1 MLGNFCYHCIEKYL
15 PYQFKMKTDTK
26 ISAKK
31 SWAKALATP
40 PAEFPLTQLLVK
52 NGKIPEGL
60 RGTLYRN
67 GPARLERGGI
77 PVGHWFDGDGAIL
90 AVHFTDAGAAAVYR
104 YVQTAGYQAE
114 EKANRFLYSNYG
126 MAAAGPAWLRWTK
139 PVKNAANTSVL
150 ALPDRLLA
158 LWEAGLPHSLGLQTL
173 ETIGIDY
180 LGNSGGEFP
189 YSAHYKR
196 DPMTGLIYNFGVTLG
211 ATTKLNLYKSD
222 ATGKIVQ
229 KAAIALDGFP
239 AIHDYVLAGK
249 YLIFFVPPVRLKI
262 WPVLA
267 GISTMGDSFE
277 WKPELG
283 TQILVIDSETL
294 SLVSRS
300 ETEPWY
306 QWHFANGFVKEDGS
320 VAVDFVRLADFK
332 TNQRLKEVATGELR
346 SDGEGSLWRVHLNPQ
361 TAKVIATEELLDKPC
376 EFPVV
381 PAAEIGQ
388 ESRYIYLAMYRPD
401 VDIIPEVYGTIA
413 RFDTQS
419 RNLTIA
425 DCGENG
431 YPAEPIYVPD
441 TSSEK
446 GWVLTVVYDGDS
458 DSSEVWIFDSDR
470 LSDSPVCQL
479 ELPGVIPFG
488 FHGTWN
494 SAV

>member
-1 MLGNFCYHCIEKYL
+1 
-15 PYQFKMKTDTK
+15 MKTDTK

-31 SWAKALATP
+31 SWAKALARP
-40 PAEFPLTQLLVK
+40 AAEFPLTQLLVK
-52 NGKIPEGL
+52 SGKIPAGL

-77 PVGHWFDGDGAIL
+77 SVGHWFDGDGAIL

-104 YVQTAGYQAE
+104 YVQTAAYQAE
-114 EKANRFLYSNYG
+114 EKANRFLYTNYG
-126 MAAAGPAWLRWTK
+126 MTAADPAWLWWTK

-158 LWEAGLPHSLGLQTL
+158 LWEVGRPHSLDLQTL
-173 ETIGIDY
+173 ETIGIDN
-180 LGNSGGEFP
+180 LGNSAGGFP
-189 YSAHYKR
+189 YSAHCKR
-196 DPMTGLIYNFGVTLG
+196 DPMTGNIYNFGVTIG

-229 KAAIALDGFP
+229 KATVALDGFP
-239 AIHDYVLAGK
+239 ALHDFVLAGK

-262 WPVLA
+262 LPVLA
-267 GISTMGDSFE
+267 GISSFGDSLE

-294 SLVSRS
+294 SLVSRG
-300 ETEPWY
+300 ETEPWF

-332 TNQRLKEVATGELR
+332 TNQRLKEVAAGETR
-346 SDGEGSLWRVHLNPQ
+346 TDAEGFLWRVHLNPQ
-361 TAKVIATEELLDKPC
+361 TGKVTATEELLDKPC

-381 PAAEIGQ
+381 PPAEIGQ
-388 ESRYIYLAMYRPD
+388 ESRYMYLAMYRSD
-401 VDIIPEVYGTIA
+401 VDIVAETYGAIA

-425 DCGENG
+425 DCGENR
-431 YPAEPIYVPD
+431 YPVEPIYVPD
-441 TSSEK
+441 ISSEK
-446 GWVLTVVYDGDS
+446 GWVLTVVYDGNS
-458 DSSEVWIFDSDR
+458 DSSEVWIFDSDG

-479 ELPGVIPFG
+479 ELPGVIPLG
-488 FHGTWN
+488 FHGTWK

>member
-1 MLGNFCYHCIEKYL
+1 
-15 PYQFKMKTDTK
+15 MKTDTK

-31 SWAKALATP
+31 SWAKALARP
-40 PAEFPLTQLLVK
+40 AAEFPLTQLLVK
-52 NGKIPEGL
+52 SGKIPAGL

-77 PVGHWFDGDGAIL
+77 FVGHWFDGDGAIL
-90 AVHFTDAGAAAVYR
+90 AVHFTEAGAAAVYR

-114 EKANRFLYSNYG
+114 EKANRFLYTNYG
-126 MAAAGPAWLRWTK
+126 MTAAGPAWLRWTK

-158 LWEAGLPHSLGLQTL
+158 LWEVGPPHSLDLQTL
-173 ETIGIDY
+173 ETIGIDN
-180 LGNSGGEFP
+180 LGNSAGGFP
-189 YSAHYKR
+189 YSAHCKR
-196 DPMTGLIYNFGVTLG
+196 DPMTGNIYNFGVTIG

-229 KAAIALDGFP
+229 KATVALDGFP
-239 AIHDYVLAGK
+239 ALHDFVFAGK

-262 WPVLA
+262 LPLLA
-267 GISTMGDSFE
+267 GISSLGDSLE

-300 ETEPWY
+300 ETEPWF

-320 VAVDFVRLADFK
+320 VAVDFVRFPDFQ
-332 TNQRLKEVATGELR
+332 TNRRLKEVATGETR
-346 SDGEGSLWRVHLNPQ
+346 TDAQATLWRAHLNPQ
-361 TAKVIATEELLDKPC
+361 TGKVTGIEELLDKPC
-376 EFPVV
+376 EFPIV
-381 PAAEIGQ
+381 PASEIGQ
-388 ESRYIYLAMYRPD
+388 DSRYIYLAMYGPD
-401 VDIIPEVYGTIA
+401 VDIVAEFYTTIA

-425 DCGENG
+425 DCGENR

-441 TSSEK
+441 ISSDK
-446 GWVLTVVYDGDS
+446 GWILTVVYDGNS

-479 ELPGVIPFG
+479 ELPGVIPLG
-488 FHGTWN
+488 FHGTWK

>member
-1 MLGNFCYHCIEKYL
+1 
-15 PYQFKMKTDTK
+15 MKTDTK

-31 SWAKALATP
+31 SWAKALARP
-40 PAEFPLTQLLVK
+40 AAEFPLTQLSVK
-52 NGKIPEGL
+52 SGKIPEGL

-114 EKANRFLYSNYG
+114 EKANRFLYTNYG
-126 MAAAGPAWLRWTK
+126 MTAAGPAWLRWTK
-139 PVKNAANTSVL
+139 PIKNPANTSVL

-158 LWEAGLPHSLGLQTL
+158 LWEVGPPHSLDLQTL
-173 ETIGIDY
+173 ETIGIDN
-180 LGNSGGEFP
+180 LGNSAGEFP
-189 YSAHYKR
+189 YSAHCKR
-196 DPMTGLIYNFGVTLG
+196 DPMTGNIYNFGVSIG

-229 KAAIALDGFP
+229 KATVALDGFP
-239 AIHDYVLAGK
+239 ALHDFVLAGK

-262 WPVLA
+262 LPVLA
-267 GISTMGDSFE
+267 GIRSLGDSLE
-277 WKPELG
+277 WKPELK

-294 SLVSRS
+294 SLVSRG
-300 ETEPWY
+300 ETEPWF

-332 TNQRLKEVATGELR
+332 TNQRLKEVATGETRTDAL
-346 SDGEGSLWRVHLNPQ
+346 GTLWRAHLNPQ
-361 TAKVIATEELLDKPC
+361 TGKVTGIEELLDKPC
-376 EFPVV
+376 EFPIV

-401 VDIIPEVYGTIA
+401 VDIVAETYGTIA

-419 RNLTIA
+419 RHLTIA
-425 DCGENG
+425 DLGENR
-431 YPAEPIYVPD
+431 YPVEPIYVPD
-441 TSSEK
+441 TYSDK
-446 GWVLTVVYDGDS
+446 GWILTVVYDGNS

-479 ELPGVIPFG
+479 ELPGVIPLG
-488 FHGTWN
+488 FHGTWK